1 MSSFLRPACFATASV
16 RRSLVVSNSARHLA
30 CARTLLAPF
39 GSACASFHT
48 RTCLAAQNSN
58 HNSEMSDND
67 PNRIE
72 HAKEKLLEGQVK
84 SPFAN
89 APGWSETLA
98 TESEA
103 SVKADES
110 NPESFHSM
118 QRETIEYV
126 HEEH

>member
-1 MSSFLRPACFATASV
+1 MMSSFLRPACFATASV

-39 GSACASFHT
+39 G
-48 RTCLAAQNSN
+48 
-58 HNSEMSDND
+58 SEMSDND